1 MSLFEIGAFLIGL
14 SALFGI
20 INHKYLRVPH
30 TIGLVLIALAA
41 SLMLLLIESLVPAA
55 NVDTLIVEVLGRID
69 FHETLM
75 HGMLSF
81 LLFAGAL
88 HVDLSALRSRYRT
101 IGLMATAGTLVSTLA
116 IATATWLLAGGA

>member
-14 SALFGI
+14 SALFGYV
-20 INHKYLRVPH
+20 NHQYLRVPH

-88 HVDLSALRSRYRT
+88 
-101 IGLMATAGTLVSTLA
+101 
-116 IATATWLLAGGA
+116 